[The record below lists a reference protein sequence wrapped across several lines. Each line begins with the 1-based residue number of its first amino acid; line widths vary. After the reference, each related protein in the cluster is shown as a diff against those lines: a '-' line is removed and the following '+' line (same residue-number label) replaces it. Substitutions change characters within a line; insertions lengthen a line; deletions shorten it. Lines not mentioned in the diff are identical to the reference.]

1 MSLFHFQIE
10 KPMVR
15 VKHILQFSYYIW
27 IYIQFHEKNMYVFQ
41 KQCELYGQKSF
52 IQGIRDFA
60 KMP

>member
-1 MSLFHFQIE
+1 MSLFYFQIE
-10 KPMVR
+10 KTMVR

-27 IYIQFHEKNMYVFQ
+27 IYIQFHEKKYVFQ